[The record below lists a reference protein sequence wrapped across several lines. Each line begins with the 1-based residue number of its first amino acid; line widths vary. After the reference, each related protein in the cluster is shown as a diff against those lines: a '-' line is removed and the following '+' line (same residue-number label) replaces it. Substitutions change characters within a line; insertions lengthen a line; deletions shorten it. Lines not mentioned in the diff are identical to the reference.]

1 MKFEVIRQLGADG
14 VAVTRAC
21 QTLGVSRSGYYA
33 SLSRPESKR
42 DIEDAKLVTRIRD
55 IHKKSDGTYGSPR
68 VTEDLREEGFLVSE
82 NRVARLMRENNIASE
97 SVKKFK
103 ITTTDSNHNLP
114 LAERLFETEHADK
127 VMAPNQVWA
136 GDITYIATD
145 EGWLF
150 LAIFM
155 DIFTR
160 KVVGFS
166 CDDNMQTEL
175 ILKALEMALGRQN
188 VEDGQLI
195 AHSDR
200 GSQYAS
206 EAYCSRLK
214 LAGIIASMSRKGN
227 CYDNAHVESFFHS
240 LKTELVYRRNFKTR
254 EEAKQSIFAWIE
266 TWYNRQRRHSAI
278 DYMAPEQYEKLAR
291 AS

>member
-1 MKFEVIRQLGADG
+1 MVEELNTDG
-14 VAVTRAC
+14 VTVKSAC
-21 QTLGVSRSGYYA
+21 DTLEVSRSGYYA
-33 SLSRPESKR
+33 WMGRPESER
-42 DIEDAKLVTRIRD
+42 AKENEMLLGRIRV
-55 IHKKSDGTYGSPR
+55 IHEKSDRTYGSPR
-68 VTEDLREEGFLVSE
+68 VTEDLRAEGFPVNE
-82 NRVARLMRENNIASE
+82 KRVARLMSENDIASE
-97 SVKKFK
+97 AVKKFK
-103 ITTTDSNHNLP
+103 ITTTDSKHDLP
-114 LAERLFETEHADK
+114 VAERLFETEHAGA
-127 VMAPNQVWA
+127 VMAPNQVWG
-136 GDITYIATD
+136 GDITYVATD

-150 LAIFM
+150 LAIFL

-175 ILKALEMALGRQN
+175 ILRALEMALGRQD

-206 EAYCSRLK
+206 DAFSARLR

-240 LKTELVYRRNFKTR
+240 LKVELVYRRNFKTR
-254 EEAKQSIFAWIE
+254 EEAKQAIFAWIE
-266 TWYNRQRRHSAI
+266 TWYNRERRHSALG
-278 DYMAPEQYEKLAR
+278 YMTPVEYEELAL

>member
-1 MKFEVIRQLGADG
+1 MVKDLNTDG
-14 VAVTRAC
+14 VAVIAAC
-21 QTLGVSRSGYYA
+21 DTLDVSRSGYY
-33 SLSRPESKR
+33 SWLKRPESEREKTN
-42 DIEDAKLVTRIRD
+42 AKLLERIRE
-55 IHKKSDGTYGSPR
+55 IYEKSDRTYGSPR
-68 VTEDLREEGFLVSE
+68 VTEDLRAEGFLVNE
-82 NRVARLMRENNIASE
+82 KRVARIMRDNEIASE
-97 SVKKFK
+97 AVKKFK

-114 LAERLFETEHADK
+114 IAKRLFETEHADK
-127 VMAPNQVWA
+127 VMAPNKVWA
-136 GDITYIATD
+136 GDITYISTD

-150 LAIFM
+150 LAIFL

-166 CDDNMQTEL
+166 CDDNMETEL
-175 ILKALEMALGRQN
+175 ILRALEMALGRQDVN
-188 VEDGQLI
+188 DGELI

-206 EAYCSRLK
+206 DAFCSRLR

-240 LKTELVYRRNFKTR
+240 LKTELVYRREFKTR
-254 EEAKQSIFAWIE
+254 EEAKQAIFAWIE
-266 TWYNRQRRHSAI
+266 TWYNRQRRHSALG
-278 DYMAPEQYEKLAR
+278 YMTPAEYEELAL

>member
-1 MKFEVIRQLGADG
+1 M
-14 VAVTRAC
+14 TWAC
-21 QTLGVSRSGYYA
+21 KTLEVSRSGYYA
-33 SLSRPESKR
+33 WLDRGASER
-42 DIEDAKLVTRIRD
+42 DKENAMLLERIRA
-55 IHKKSDGTYGSPR
+55 IHEKSDSTYGSPR
-68 VTEDLREEGFLVSE
+68 VTEDLRAAGAVVNEK
-82 NRVARLMRENNIASE
+82 RVARLMRENDIASE
-97 SVKKFK
+97 AVKKFK
-103 ITTTDSNHNLP
+103 ITTTDSNHDLP
-114 LAERLFETEHADK
+114 VAERLFETEHADK

-136 GDITYIATD
+136 GDITYVATD

-150 LAIFM
+150 LAIFL

-160 KVVGFS
+160 KIVGFS

-175 ILKALEMALGRQN
+175 ILKALEMALGRQD
-188 VEDGQLI
+188 VEDGQLV

-206 EAYCSRLK
+206 DAFNSRLR

-254 EEAKQSIFAWIE
+254 EEAKRAIFEWIE
-266 TWYNRQRRHSAI
+266 TWYNRERRHSALG
-278 DYMAPEQYEKLAR
+278 YMSPADYEKLALV
-291 AS
+291 A

>member
-1 MKFEVIRQLGADG
+1 MLNAEE
-14 VAVTRAC
+14 VAVTWAC
-21 QTLGVSRSGYYA
+21 KTLEVSRSGYYA
-33 SLSRPESKR
+33 WLSRGESER
-42 DIEDAKLVTRIRD
+42 DKENAMFLERIRA
-55 IHKKSDGTYGSPR
+55 IHEKSDRTYGSPR
-68 VTEDLREEGFLVSE
+68 VTEDLRAEGFVVNE
-82 NRVARLMRENNIASE
+82 KRIARLMHENEIASE

-103 ITTTDSNHNLP
+103 IVTTDSNHELP
-114 LAERLFETEHADK
+114 VAERVFETEHADT

-150 LAIFM
+150 LAIFL

-175 ILKALEMALGRQN
+175 ILRALEMALGRQD
-188 VEDGQLI
+188 VEDGQLL

-206 EAYCSRLK
+206 DAFCSRLR

-227 CYDNAHVESFFHS
+227 CWDNAHVESFFHS
-240 LKTELVYRRNFKTR
+240 LKTELVYRSKFRTR
-254 EEAKQSIFAWIE
+254 EEAKRAIFEWIE
-266 TWYNRQRRHSAI
+266 TWYNRLRRHSALG
-278 DYMAPEQYEKLAR
+278 YMTPAEYEKLAL
-291 AS
+291 AA